1 MQEVASVAY
10 NCCDLGRGRCGR
22 DHFHT
27 TSAVTPLS
35 HNCCSSDLDAVI
47 ADNTALK
54 QLLLGP
60 AVMSDSRKMHEP
72 RVVPQSGK
80 PPPWR
85 EAFATSGSGTRSRS
99 SWNVFDDFLISCFHT
114 LAHFEPYRGPR
125 SFQGRE
131 ISVLNTYV
139 HTDFPSHYTNPQR
152 GGIHH
157 LIPKRSQ
164 SFHLDDTRSSSHGVT
179 MFSIYLKERV
189 SSADV
194 LNPILVAD

>member
-1 MQEVASVAY
+1 MWT
-10 NCCDLGRGRCGR
+10 R
-22 DHFHT
+22 
-27 TSAVTPLS
+27 PLS
-35 HNCCSSDLDAVI
+35 HNVCRTPLSDNCRSCDLDAVI

-54 QLLLGP
+54 QLSLGP
-60 AVMSDSRKMHEP
+60 AVMSDSRQMHEP

-80 PPPWR
+80 PPSWR
-85 EAFATSGSGTRSRS
+85 EAFGTSGSGTRSRS
-99 SWNVFDDFLISCFHT
+99 SWIFFFFFYFFFDDFLISCFHT

-139 HTDFPSHYTNPQR
+139 HTDFPSHYTNPQW
-152 GGIHH
+152 GSIHH
-157 LIPKRSQ
+157 LIPKRSR
-164 SFHLDDTRSSSHGVT
+164 SFRLDDTRSSAHGVT

-194 LNPILVAD
+194 PSPIIVAD